1 MSVELH
7 HQDKFRGPNDRN
19 GQEGRTASLCQI
31 SSKSLEPRRRRGDFS
46 IFQTRQISW
55 RSVKPLPKYRIF
67 GRVVRAGR
75 VNEKKV
81 QDRTGKKSQ
90 YRYISSICG
99 EAHTKSMYIK
109 NCLVG
114 DVLDVITCVKFQNEI
129 FKG

>member
-67 GRVVRAGR
+67 RSRGSSWACERENITGQER
-75 VNEKKV
+75 EKV
-81 QDRTGKKSQ
+81 T
-90 YRYISSICG
+90 ISL
-99 EAHTKSMYIK
+99 YFVY
-109 NCLVG
+109 LW
-114 DVLDVITCVKFQNEI
+114 
-129 FKG
+129 